1 MRSRGFSSCELRNE
15 PSRAQIRGWPAE
27 CTCPPLQHQARP
39 CPQDNK
45 HRRKSAGQRTR
56 EVTLDPRRPLRT
68 LRSEDKGQA
77 GACPDRTRA
86 IPCNVRHRAISSAVQ
101 LRAINQGDKRAI
113 TVTPGIPSC
122 LASGI
127 SGHDLSNS
135 QADSAGPIPGE
146 RFSCKTIGH
155 SNYHRGNSMSAQ
167 AASHNVLTV
176 TRMLFR
182 PEGTGGQNQKLPL
195 PSSPGK
201 PCQSPGMPSCS
212 FPASSTART

>member
-1 MRSRGFSSCELRNE
+1 MVRILAGLGSGDGPLSVRGCPSTVKGHLKILSKPLR
-15 PSRAQIRGWPAE
+15 RKHLQD
-27 CTCPPLQHQARP
+27 PPLERRSLCTPSGQKPRARP
-39 CPQDNK
+39 SLPGPGAGHPLHGAAPNDLK
-45 HRRKSAGQRTR
+45 RRAINVQLARATSGQS
-56 EVTLDPRRPLRT
+56 RPLR
-68 LRSEDKGQA
+68 
-77 GACPDRTRA
+77 
-86 IPCNVRHRAISSAVQ
+86 V
-101 LRAINQGDKRAI
+101 
-113 TVTPGIPSC
+113 IPSC
-122 LASGI
+122 LASDV

-176 TRMLFR
+176 TRRLFR
-182 PEGTGGQNQKLPL
+182 PEGTGGQNQKVPL